1 MKAYQQ
7 HQLNLL
13 AEQPAIFETHEVE
26 RRPDLI
32 PAERRSSRLARYD
45 LEYQQRQTAR
55 YDLKRA
61 IQ

>member
-1 MKAYQQ
+1 MKEYQQ

-26 RRPDLI
+26 RRPNLI
-32 PAERRSSRLARYD
+32 NVERRRDRLQRYD
-45 LEYQQRQTAR
+45 ATYQQRQAER
-55 YDLKRA
+55 YDIARA